1 MPFIGVQPASALL
14 SSADIQDGQITT
26 AKIADTA
33 VTTAKVTDDAIGN
46 TKLDLTANY
55 AFTGTVSGTVSGS
68 DAFHARG
75 NTDAWGAISA
85 GTILQFPD
93 DSSGDSFDTGSR
105 YSTSTYKYTARAT
118 GVYIFYYSI
127 YTAHTDSE
135 NAFSFLKNS
144 TKLSNT
150 YNGLNYISHSEG
162 TDDRI
167 QNGTI
172 IIDLATDDT
181 MAVIASISSDYYKGH
196 SSWGGC
202 RLA

>member
-1 MPFIGVQPASALL
+1 MGLTKVQAEGLNL
-14 SSADIQDGQITT
+14 
-26 AKIADTA
+26 ADTF
-33 VTTAKVTDDAIGN
+33 
-46 TKLDLTANY
+46 

-68 DAFHARG
+68 DSFHARG
-75 NTDAWGAISA
+75 NADAWANVSA
-85 GTILQFPD
+85 DTIIQFPD
-93 DSSGDSFDTGSR
+93 DFSGDSFDTGSR

-118 GVYIFYYSI
+118 GVYLFYYSI
-127 YTAHTDSE
+127 YTAENNNE

-144 TKLSNT
+144 AKLLNT
-150 YNGLNYISHSEG
+150 YNSINYITYDEG
-162 TDDRI
+162 TEDRM

-181 MAVIASISSDYYKGH
+181 MAIIASRTSDYYKGH

>member
-14 SSADIQDGQITT
+14 TSADIQDGQITT
-26 AKIADTA
+26 AKIADDA
-33 VTTAKVTDDAIGN
+33 VGN

-55 AFTGTVSGTVSGS
+55 AFTGTVTGTVSGS

-75 NTDAWGAISA
+75 NADAWASISA
-85 GTILQFPD
+85 NTIVQFPD
-93 DSSGDSFDTGSR
+93 ESSGDSFDTGSR
-105 YSTSTYKYTARAT
+105 YNTSTYKYTARAT

-127 YTAHTDSE
+127 YTGENDND

-144 TKLSNT
+144 TKLANT
-150 YNGLNYISHSEG
+150 YNSYNYITYNEG
-162 TDDRI
+162 TNDKI

-181 MAVIASISSDYYKGH
+181 MAIIATITSDYYKGH

>member
-1 MPFIGVQPASALL
+1 MALTKVQAEGLNL
-14 SSADIQDGQITT
+14 
-26 AKIADTA
+26 ADTF
-33 VTTAKVTDDAIGN
+33 
-46 TKLDLTANY
+46 
-55 AFTGTVSGTVSGS
+55 AFTGTVTGTVSGS

-75 NTDAWGAISA
+75 NADAWASISA
-85 GTILQFPD
+85 DTIVQFPD

-118 GVYIFYYSI
+118 GIYMFYYSI
-127 YTAHTDSE
+127 YTGYSAND
-135 NAFSFLKNS
+135 NGFSFLKNS
-144 TKLSNT
+144 TKLANT
-150 YNGLNYISHSEG
+150 YNSYNFVTFDEG
-162 TDDRI
+162 NVDLI

-181 MAVIASISSDYYKGH
+181 MAIIASLASDYYKGH

>member
-1 MPFIGVQPASALL
+1 MALTKVQAEGLNL
-14 SSADIQDGQITT
+14 
-26 AKIADTA
+26 ADTF
-33 VTTAKVTDDAIGN
+33 
-46 TKLDLTANY
+46 

-68 DAFHARG
+68 DSFHARG
-75 NTDAWGAISA
+75 NDDAWASISA
-85 GTILQFPD
+85 SAIVPFPD

-118 GVYIFYYSI
+118 GIYMFYYSI
-127 YTAHTDSE
+127 YTAENDND

-144 TKLSNT
+144 TKLANT
-150 YNGLNYISHSEG
+150 YNSINYITYDEG
-162 TDDRI
+162 TTDRM

-181 MAVIASISSDYYKGH
+181 MAIIASTQSDYYKGH

>member
-1 MPFIGVQPASALL
+1 MALTKVQAGGVNL
-14 SSADIQDGQITT
+14 
-26 AKIADTA
+26 ADTF
-33 VTTAKVTDDAIGN
+33 
-46 TKLDLTANY
+46 

-68 DAFHARG
+68 DSFHARG
-75 NTDAWGAISA
+75 NADAWAAISA
-85 GTILQFPD
+85 GTIVQFPD

-127 YTAHTDSE
+127 YTAENDSE

-144 TKLSNT
+144 TKLANT
-150 YNGLNYISHSEG
+150 YNSINYITYDEG
-162 TDDRI
+162 TADKI

-172 IIDLATDDT
+172 IIDLATNDT
-181 MAVIASISSDYYKGH
+181 MAVIASRDSDYYKGH
-196 SSWGGC
+196 TSWGGC